1 MEFLITSRA
10 IEQTFLFE
18 SPSFVCLSAQVPAGD
33 NINIS
38 ADGFTLFHLSTGG
51 GNVLRN
57 AAMHQQILVG
67 KLAYKQSRF

>member
-10 IEQTFLFE
+10 TEQTFLFV

-33 NINIS
+33 DINIS
-38 ADGFTLFHLSTGG
+38 ADGFTLFHLPTRG

-57 AAMHQQILVG
+57 AAMHQQLLVG